1 MTWKAILKPEKE
13 EEKMVGA
20 ITTATPNIT
29 RVSYSQRRKKRGKE
43 DKEE

>member
-1 MTWKAILKPEKE
+1 MNWKDILK
-13 EEKMVGA
+13 VAGA

-43 DKEE
+43 DEEESKKN